1 MHPFAWISNSAVSFM
16 HDTSLGKE
24 LAGEWPISSEKFCN
38 HDLQVRVP
46 DSSSSFSDLSTLKN
60 YSPPIMHRALLY
72 FFLLTASFEIFL
84 VVNLGGNF
92 KAAQVASILVA
103 FSMLVRHLVTGEKL
117 ILPRNLALLIAVL
130 FLSLIYV
137 PLSTLTGKSI
147 GYSAWLAL
155 DILSIVLFINTF
167 RTKVLLMKMLRVFLM
182 SFIFCSGFGISQ
194 QMLTFIGI
202 EAPLVTQY
210 WLGGAFA
217 RINGFNYEPSF
228 FSTYLMIGWVFCVY
242 LTEYGEVTLGHRL
255 VKVTLWMTTL
265 ALVLCSSRMGWLMM
279 ILFFC
284 RWPLYATIHALLRHR
299 VPKPLVY
306 RSVALALVG
315 GFALIIVL
323 LIFDLK
329 ELGIIFNGLGV
340 VEDYGDF
347 SAESR
352 KSGYATTFET
362 ALDHIFFGSGFGG
375 ISAEIA
381 ARQGLSITTIEES
394 NDFAGFNVTFEL
406 VIAVGLSGM
415 LLMYSYFVS
424 MVASAVSIAK
434 QLART
439 GDRGLAIIIRG
450 LALAFTW
457 QILMLQFNQ
466 NILRVYTWE
475 SLAVLATAVYVARMS
490 LASSS
495 ASTSLGQ
502 SVMRQ
507 TTDPASISR

>member
-1 MHPFAWISNSAVSFM
+1 MAQGWSASP
-16 HDTSLGKE
+16 LK
-24 LAGEWPISSEKFCN
+24 
-38 HDLQVRVP
+38 
-46 DSSSSFSDLSTLKN
+46 SFS
-60 YSPPIMHRALLY
+60 SPVIHRALLY
-72 FFLLTASFEIFL
+72 FFIFTASFEIFL

-92 KAAQVASILVA
+92 KAAQVALILVA
-103 FSMLVRHLVTGEKL
+103 FSTLVRYSATGEKL
-117 ILPRNLALLIAVL
+117 ILPNNLALLVAVL

-155 DILSIVLFINTF
+155 DILSVVLFINTF
-167 RTKVLLMKMLRVFLM
+167 RTKASLMKMLRVFLM

-194 QMLTFIGI
+194 QMLTFAGI

-242 LTEYGEVTLGHRL
+242 LTEHGEVTLGRHL

-265 ALVLCSSRMGWLMM
+265 ALFLCSSRMGWLMM

-284 RWPLYATIHALLRHR
+284 RWPFYAAMHALLRHR
-299 VPKPLVY
+299 VPKPLV
-306 RSVALALVG
+306 RRCVFLALMG
-315 GFALIIVL
+315 SSALIIVL

-347 SAESR
+347 SAEGR
-352 KSGYATTFET
+352 KSGYSTTFET
-362 ALDHIFFGSGFGG
+362 ALGHILFGSGFGG

-381 ARQGLSITTIEES
+381 GRQGFSITTIEES

-415 LLMYSYFVS
+415 LLMYGYFAS
-424 MVASAVSIAK
+424 MVLSAVSTAK
-434 QLART
+434 QLTAT
-439 GDRGLAIIIRG
+439 GDKELAIVVRG
-450 LALAFTW
+450 LALAFVW

-475 SLAVLATAVYVARMS
+475 SLAVLATAVYAARRS
-490 LASSS
+490 LISSS
-495 ASTSLGQ
+495 
-502 SVMRQ
+502 VN
-507 TTDPASISR
+507 SIAAA